1 MKELNIIITTT
12 LLALLFRLGLE
23 ARAVSRETF
32 IGADLLETT
41 LPIDGTIDT
50 EYLIRLEDPAN
61 VQ

>member
-12 LLALLFRLGLE
+12 LLALLFWLGLE
-23 ARAVSRETF
+23 AGAVSRETF